1 MEVDTSGRSPDL
13 RINAETAA
21 FPGTS
26 PVARWPLAPRSQLR
40 DSAGFSPASRHPE
53 RYSVVGVEYARRP
66 SGFVKGALGTLNVMR
81 QAGSRAVAVISVHAS
96 PLSDLGSGENG
107 GMNLA
112 IRRLCEG
119 LSLRGVP
126 TDVFVRRDGPGPD
139 EELIAP
145 LSRLVRLPVGPAMPL
160 RKEAVRELLD
170 DFTTATVRHADSE
183 RRSYRAIH
191 GHYWHGGLVGRELR
205 DEWDVA
211 WVQSFHTLALTKA
224 RAGLPLDA
232 RRAQAEGELAAQADR
247 LVAGSVAEAKDLI
260 RLYHASRDR
269 ICVAQPGVDPRLFA
283 AHDGPGLRRALG
295 ISETARVALFAG
307 RLEPLKGAQILLDAA
322 ARLRSRE
329 EFDDLAVVIAG
340 DDSGDGA
347 PNDHGSERHRL
358 ERHAVRIGLGDSVR
372 FVGAVPHEQL
382 GDYYTMADVCVVP
395 SLTESF
401 GLVALEAQALGTPV
415 VAAAVGGLR
424 EIVEDGVTGF
434 LVDGHEP
441 ADYARAMAAVLSDP
455 QREAEMGD
463 EARRRAARFTWHRA
477 VDRLAAIYDRLS
489 AQGQPSG
496 SPCGYDDE
504 DAVALL
510 TVAAS

>member
-1 MEVDTSGRSPDL
+1 
-13 RINAETAA
+13 
-21 FPGTS
+21 
-26 PVARWPLAPRSQLR
+26 VA
-40 DSAGFSPASRHPE
+40 
-53 RYSVVGVEYARRP
+53 VEYAP
-66 SGFVKGALGTLNVMR
+66 GPGGFVKGPVGTLEPMR
-81 QAGSRAVAVISVHAS
+81 QAGPRAVAVISVHAS

-145 LSRLVRLPVGPAMPL
+145 LSRLVRLPVGPREPV
-160 RKEAVRELLD
+160 RKEAVRALLD
-170 DFTTATVRHADSE
+170 DFTTATIRHAASE

-191 GHYWHGGLVGRELR
+191 GHYWHGGLVGRQLR
-205 DEWDVA
+205 GAWDVA

-232 RRAQAEGELAAQADR
+232 LRAQAEGELAAQADR
-247 LVAGSVAEAKDLI
+247 LVAASAAEAKDLI
-260 RLYHASRDR
+260 RLYRASRDR

-283 AHDGPGLRRALG
+283 EHDGSGLRRSLG
-295 ISETARVALFAG
+295 LEDARVVLFAG

-322 ARLRSRE
+322 ALLRTRSD
-329 EFDDLAVVIAG
+329 FADLAVVVAG

-347 PNDHGSERHRL
+347 HHERGGERSRL
-358 ERHAVRIGLGDSVR
+358 ERHAARIGLGDHVR

-382 GDYYTMADVCVVP
+382 AVYYAMADVCVVP

-415 VAAAVGGLR
+415 VAASVGGLR
-424 EIVEDGVTGF
+424 EVVEDGVTGF
-434 LVDGHEP
+434 LVDGHDPE
-441 ADYARAMAAVLSDP
+441 DYARAVADVLDDP
-455 QREAEMGD
+455 VRKAEMGD
-463 EARRRAARFTWHRA
+463 EARRRAGRFTWLRA
-477 VDRLAAIYDRLS
+477 VDRLAAIYDRIS
-489 AQGQPSG
+489 VEGQPSG
-496 SPCGYDDE
+496 SPCGYEDDE
-504 DAVALL
+504 AVALMSS
-510 TVAAS
+510 AAS

>member
-1 MEVDTSGRSPDL
+1 
-13 RINAETAA
+13 
-21 FPGTS
+21 
-26 PVARWPLAPRSQLR
+26 
-40 DSAGFSPASRHPE
+40 
-53 RYSVVGVEYARRP
+53 
-66 SGFVKGALGTLNVMR
+66 MR

-119 LSLRGVP
+119 LSRRGVP
-126 TDVFVRRDGPGPD
+126 SDVFVRRDGPGPD

-145 LSRLVRLPVGPAMPL
+145 LSRLVRLPVGSPIPL
-160 RKEAVRELLD
+160 RKQEVRELLD
-170 DFTTATVRHADSE
+170 DFTTATIRHAVSE

-191 GHYWHGGLVGRELR
+191 GHYWHGGLVGRLLR
-205 DEWDVA
+205 DQWDVA

-232 RRAQAEGELAAQADR
+232 LRARTEGELVAQADR

-283 AHDGPGLRRALG
+283 THDGPGLRRSLG
-295 ISETARVALFAG
+295 LSASARVALFAG

-322 ARLRSRE
+322 ARLRIDD
-329 EFDDLAVVIAG
+329 EFADLCVVIAG

-347 PNDHGSERHRL
+347 PDDRGGERRRL
-358 ERHAVRIGLGDSVR
+358 ERHAARIGLGDHVR

-382 GDYYTMADVCVVP
+382 ADYYAMADVCVVP

-434 LVDGHEP
+434 LVEGHES
-441 ADYARAMAAVLSDP
+441 ADYARAMAAVLEDP
-455 QREAEMGD
+455 VRKAEMAE
-463 EARRRAARFTWHRA
+463 EARRRAGRFTWHRA

-489 AQGQPSG
+489 AEGQPSA

-504 DAVALL
+504 DAVALMS
-510 TVAAS
+510 VAAS

>member
-1 MEVDTSGRSPDL
+1 M
-13 RINAETAA
+13 A
-21 FPGTS
+21 
-26 PVARWPLAPRSQLR
+26 
-40 DSAGFSPASRHPE
+40 
-53 RYSVVGVEYARRP
+53 VEYAP
-66 SGFVKGALGTLNVMR
+66 GPGGFVKGPVGTLEAMR
-81 QAGSRAVAVISVHAS
+81 QGSRAVAVISVHAS

-145 LSRLVRLPVGPAMPL
+145 LSRLVRLRVGPAEPI
-160 RKEAVRELLD
+160 RKEDVSALLD
-170 DFTTATVRHADSE
+170 EFSDATIRHAVSE

-191 GHYWHGGLVGRELR
+191 GHYWHGGLVGRRLR
-205 DEWDVA
+205 EAWGVA
-211 WVQSFHTLALTKA
+211 WVQSFHTLSLTKA

-232 RRAQAEGELAAQADR
+232 IRAQAEGELVAQADR
-247 LVAGSVAEAKDLI
+247 LVAASAAEAKDLI

-283 AHDGPGLRRALG
+283 EHDGSDERRRLGLEG
-295 ISETARVALFAG
+295 ARIALFAG

-322 ARLRSRE
+322 VRLRAHE
-329 EFDDLAVVIAG
+329 DFADLVVVVAG

-347 PNDHGSERHRL
+347 GDVRGGERRRL
-358 ERHAVRIGLGDSVR
+358 ERYAARIGLGDHVR

-382 GDYYTMADVCVVP
+382 AMYYAMADVCVVP

-415 VAAAVGGLR
+415 VAASVGGLR
-424 EIVEDGVTGF
+424 EVVEDGVTGY
-434 LVDGHEP
+434 LVEGHDPE
-441 ADYARAMAAVLSDP
+441 DYARSIADVLDDP
-455 QREAEMGD
+455 VRKAEMSD
-463 EARRRAARFTWHRA
+463 EARRRAGRFTWHRA

-489 AQGQPSG
+489 AEGQPSG
-496 SPCGYDDE
+496 SPCGYEDDE
-504 DAVALL
+504 AGALL
-510 TVAAS
+510 SGAAS

>member
-1 MEVDTSGRSPDL
+1 
-13 RINAETAA
+13 
-21 FPGTS
+21 
-26 PVARWPLAPRSQLR
+26 VA
-40 DSAGFSPASRHPE
+40 
-53 RYSVVGVEYARRP
+53 VEYAP
-66 SGFVKGALGTLNVMR
+66 GSGRFVKEPVGTLEAMR
-81 QAGSRAVAVISVHAS
+81 QGSRAVAVISVHAS

-145 LSRLVRLPVGPAMPL
+145 LSRLVRLPVGPPKPV
-160 RKEAVRELLD
+160 RKEDVRALLD
-170 DFTTATVRHADSE
+170 EFSGATIRHAASE

-191 GHYWHGGLVGRELR
+191 GHYWHGGLVGRRLR
-205 DEWDVA
+205 EAWGVA
-211 WVQSFHTLALTKA
+211 WAQSFHTLSLTKA

-232 RRAQAEGELAAQADR
+232 PRAQAEGELAAQADR
-247 LVAGSVAEAKDLI
+247 LVAASAAEAKDLI

-283 AHDGPGLRRALG
+283 EHDGSGLRRRLG
-295 ISETARVALFAG
+295 LEGARVALFAG

-322 ARLRSRE
+322 AQLRTQG
-329 EFDDLAVVIAG
+329 EFSDLAVVIAG

-347 PNDHGSERHRL
+347 DHDRGGERSRL
-358 ERHAVRIGLGDSVR
+358 ERHAARVGLGDHVR

-382 GDYYTMADVCVVP
+382 AVYYAMADVCVVP

-415 VAAAVGGLR
+415 VAASVGGLR
-424 EIVEDGVTGF
+424 EVVEDGVTGF
-434 LVDGHEP
+434 LIDGHDPE
-441 ADYARAMAAVLSDP
+441 DYARAIADVLADAA
-455 QREAEMGD
+455 RKAEMGE
-463 EARRRAARFTWHRA
+463 EARRRAGRFTWLRA

-489 AQGQPSG
+489 IVGQPSG
-496 SPCGYDDE
+496 SPCGYEDDE
-504 DAVALL
+504 AGALL
-510 TVAAS
+510 SGAAS

>member
-1 MEVDTSGRSPDL
+1 
-13 RINAETAA
+13 
-21 FPGTS
+21 
-26 PVARWPLAPRSQLR
+26 
-40 DSAGFSPASRHPE
+40 
-53 RYSVVGVEYARRP
+53 
-66 SGFVKGALGTLNVMR
+66 MR
-81 QAGSRAVAVISVHAS
+81 QGSRAVAVISVHAS

-145 LSRLVRLPVGPAMPL
+145 LSRLVRLPVGPPEPL
-160 RKEAVRELLD
+160 RKEEVRELLD
-170 DFTTATVRHADSE
+170 DFTDATIRHAASE
-183 RRSYRAIH
+183 NRSYRAIH
-191 GHYWHGGLVGRELR
+191 GHYWHGGLVGRRLR
-205 DEWDVA
+205 AAWDVA

-232 RRAQAEGELAAQADR
+232 LRAQAEGELAAQADR
-247 LVAGSVAEAKDLI
+247 LVAASAAEAKDLI
-260 RLYHASRDR
+260 RLYRASRDR

-283 AHDGPGLRRALG
+283 EHDGSSLRRSLG
-295 ISETARVALFAG
+295 LPGARIALFAG

-322 ARLRSRE
+322 AHLRTRP
-329 EFDDLAVVIAG
+329 EFSDLAVVVAG

-347 PNDHGSERHRL
+347 SLDHGGERRRL
-358 ERHAVRIGLGDSVR
+358 ERHAARIGLDGHAH
-372 FVGAVPHEQL
+372 FVGAVPHEQIAQ
-382 GDYYTMADVCVVP
+382 YYAMSDVCVVP

-424 EIVEDGVTGF
+424 EVVEDGVTGY
-434 LVDGHEP
+434 LVEGHDP
-441 ADYARAMAAVLSDP
+441 DDYARAIADVLRDP
-455 QREAEMGD
+455 VRKSEMGE
-463 EARRRAARFTWHRA
+463 EARRRAGRFTWHRA

-489 AQGQPSG
+489 VEGQPSG
-496 SPCGYDDE
+496 SPCGYEDE
-504 DAVALL
+504 EARALIGS
-510 TVAAS
+510 AAS

>member
-1 MEVDTSGRSPDL
+1 
-13 RINAETAA
+13 
-21 FPGTS
+21 
-26 PVARWPLAPRSQLR
+26 
-40 DSAGFSPASRHPE
+40 
-53 RYSVVGVEYARRP
+53 
-66 SGFVKGALGTLNVMR
+66 MR
-81 QAGSRAVAVISVHAS
+81 QTGSRAVAVISVHAS

-145 LSRLVRLPVGPAMPL
+145 LSRLVRLPVGPPAPL
-160 RKEAVRELLD
+160 RKEDVRALLAEFSD
-170 DFTTATVRHADSE
+170 ATVRHAASE

-191 GHYWHGGLVGRELR
+191 GHYWHGGIVGRRLR
-205 DEWDVA
+205 EAWGVA

-232 RRAQAEGELAAQADR
+232 LRAQAEGELAAQADR
-247 LVAGSVAEAKDLI
+247 LVAASAAEAKDLI
-260 RLYHASRDR
+260 RLYRASRDR

-283 AHDGPGLRRALG
+283 EHDGSRLRRSLG
-295 ISETARVALFAG
+295 LDGARVALFAG

-322 ARLRSRE
+322 AGLRTRS
-329 EFDDLAVVIAG
+329 DYSDLAVVIAG

-347 PNDHGSERHRL
+347 THDRGGERSRL
-358 ERHAVRIGLGDSVR
+358 ERHAARIGLAEHAR

-382 GDYYTMADVCVVP
+382 AEYYAMADVCVVP

-415 VAAAVGGLR
+415 VAASVGGLR
-424 EIVEDGVTGF
+424 EVVEDGVTGF
-434 LVDGHEP
+434 LVDGHDP
-441 ADYARAMAAVLSDP
+441 DDYARAMADVLDDP
-455 QREAEMGD
+455 VRAAEMGE
-463 EARRRAARFTWHRA
+463 EARRRAGRFTWLRA
-477 VDRLAAIYDRLS
+477 VDRLAAIYDRIGVE
-489 AQGQPSG
+489 GQTTG
-496 SPCGYDDE
+496 SPCGYEDE
-504 DAVALL
+504 DAVAQM
-510 TVAAS
+510 TGAAS

>member
-1 MEVDTSGRSPDL
+1 M
-13 RINAETAA
+13 A
-21 FPGTS
+21 
-26 PVARWPLAPRSQLR
+26 
-40 DSAGFSPASRHPE
+40 
-53 RYSVVGVEYARRP
+53 VEYAPGPDR
-66 SGFVKGALGTLNVMR
+66 FVKGSVGTLEAMR
-81 QAGSRAVAVISVHAS
+81 QGSRAVAVISVHAS

-145 LSRLVRLPVGPAMPL
+145 LSRLVRLPVGPSEPI
-160 RKEAVRELLD
+160 RKEDVRALIDE
-170 DFTTATVRHADSE
+170 FGAATIRHAASE

-191 GHYWHGGLVGRELR
+191 GHYWHGGLVGRRLR
-205 DEWDVA
+205 EAWGVA

-232 RRAQAEGELAAQADR
+232 LRAQAEGELAAQADR
-247 LVAGSVAEAKDLI
+247 LVAASAAEAKDLI
-260 RLYHASRDR
+260 RLYRASRDR

-283 AHDGPGLRRALG
+283 DHDGSDLRRRLG
-295 ISETARVALFAG
+295 LQGARVALFAG

-322 ARLRSRE
+322 ARLRARD
-329 EFDDLAVVIAG
+329 EFSDLVVVVAG

-347 PNDHGSERHRL
+347 SHRRGGERSRL
-358 ERHAVRIGLGDSVR
+358 ERHATRVGLGDHVR

-382 GDYYTMADVCVVP
+382 ATYYAMADVCVVP

-401 GLVALEAQALGTPV
+401 GLVALEAQAIGTPV

-424 EIVEDGVTGF
+424 EVVEDGVTGY
-434 LVDGHEP
+434 LVDGHDPE
-441 ADYARAMAAVLSDP
+441 DYAHAIADVLEDP
-455 QREAEMGD
+455 VRKTEMGD
-463 EARRRAARFTWHRA
+463 EARRRAGRFTWLRA
-477 VDRLAAIYDRLS
+477 VDRLAAIYDRLG
-489 AQGQPSG
+489 AEGQPSG
-496 SPCGYDDE
+496 SPCGYEDDE
-504 DAVALL
+504 AGALMAG
-510 TVAAS
+510 AAS